1 MQKNQFYL
9 VRRPMDAQ
17 TLRRGFSSFSGCL
30 SPMVVVA
37 MLLLI
42 AHVADADVI
51 QARMDENSANKLFF
65 ISKFCYSTTGAT
77 ILLWFHLESK

>member
-1 MQKNQFYL
+1 
-9 VRRPMDAQ
+9 MDAQ
-17 TLRRGFSSFSGCL
+17 TLRRGFSSISCCL
-30 SPMVVVA
+30 AMMVVVVL
-37 MLLLI
+37 LLLI

-77 ILLWFHLESK
+77 YPTSLVQSSLIKTKKITNKE

>member
-1 MQKNQFYL
+1 
-9 VRRPMDAQ
+9 MDAQ
-17 TLRRGFSSFSGCL
+17 TLRRGFSSISGCL
-30 SPMVVVA
+30 AMVVVVVL
-37 MLLLI
+37 LLLI

-77 ILLWFHLESK
+77 LLLWFIHSSLIKTKKNNK